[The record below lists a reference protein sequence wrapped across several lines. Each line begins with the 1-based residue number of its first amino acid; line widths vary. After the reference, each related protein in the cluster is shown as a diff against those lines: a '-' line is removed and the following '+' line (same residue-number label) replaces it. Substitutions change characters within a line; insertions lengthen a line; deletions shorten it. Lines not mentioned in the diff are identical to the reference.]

1 MALDSSIAERNLDET
16 EAEAED
22 RKHYGDYVDLCVLK
36 YGANGVL
43 EVAPDFTHNR
53 KPYTIEVIKSREIW
67 VCFVF
72 IFTSFFSWTDPERR
86 VLNIGSS
93 MLRKEWIPKNNFV
106 RVSCRTKSLLA
117 TPNC

>member
-1 MALDSSIAERNLDET
+1 MNHVSIDQQIKSCEIFFSVKVIRMALDSSIAERNLDET

-53 KPYTIEVIKSREIW
+53 KPYTIEVKKS
-67 VCFVF
+67 
-72 IFTSFFSWTDPERR
+72 
-86 VLNIGSS
+86 
-93 MLRKEWIPKNNFV
+93 
-106 RVSCRTKSLLA
+106 
-117 TPNC
+117 